1 MKTVIGAGILSLPFT
16 ISKLGYI
23 FALIVF
29 AIVISLTQFSCFL
42 LLKAKNLS
50 KHSNYSTIMY
60 HLYRN
65 KGSQTFCSV
74 LILLNNLGIC
84 KFYLIQVLSN

>member
-16 ISKLGYI
+16 ISKLGYV

-29 AIVISLTQFSCFL
+29 GIVISLTQFSCYI

-50 KHSNYSTIMY
+50 RHSNYSTIMY
-60 HLYRN
+60 HLFR
-65 KGSQTFCSV
+65 KKWSQVFCSL
-74 LILLNNLGIC
+74 LILLNNIGIC
-84 KFYLIQVLSN
+84 NVSLI